1 VRNLAEQA
9 MRFRGDPEVTKGVLT
24 CLNALV
30 GAGGFEPPT
39 SAL

>member
-1 VRNLAEQA
+1 
-9 MRFRGDPEVTKGVLT
+9 MRDRETSRKEETARDLHVF
-24 CLNALV
+24 V